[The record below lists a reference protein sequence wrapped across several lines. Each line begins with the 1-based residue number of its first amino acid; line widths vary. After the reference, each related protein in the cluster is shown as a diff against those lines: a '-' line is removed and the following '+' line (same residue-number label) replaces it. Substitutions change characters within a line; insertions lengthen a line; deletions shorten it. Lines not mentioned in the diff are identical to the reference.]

1 MDNDSFTVYI
11 KTSDIYK
18 AIAEHVYTRLD
29 ISNYEFNRPMPKGKN
44 KKVIGVLKDELG
56 GKVIK

>member
-1 MDNDSFTVYI
+1 MDSDSFTVYI

-18 AIAEHVYTRLD
+18 GIAQHVYTRLD
-29 ISNYEFNRPMPKGKN
+29 ISNYDLNRAIPKGKN

-56 GKVIK
+56 GKIIK